1 MSVLKESKTRK
12 KKLRPVHKGGNK
24 GAWFLKKNKQK
35 KQNRLFY
42 TLRENSGWGT
52 WDRGRLLKDMCAFEP
67 WEKKWPI
74 LTGENLLFSFLS
86 FLERPHQ
93 CPRCP
98 LTLRDT
104 SSVSEWQWWWL
115 WEGRRHS
122 HTREWNISCGFVSV
136 HTVLIYRPGDL
147 HTAGWTWLLKADG
160 RENKNTLRAMHIE
173 NAHICWK
180 KENLKTSQGSTWFIT
195 IEIQRCC
202 RFQTLGVWRAS
213 LVFAACSGCVSWLH
227 LLWSTVL
234 RQWVVPWRRS
244 ITATLTGREE
254 VRPGGHQR
262 ERTYGIR
269 QSLYTYI
276 LKGITRWGI
285 SWFFFSFLWN
295 VSVQHVEHRQH
306 IHKN

>member
-1 MSVLKESKTRK
+1 
-12 KKLRPVHKGGNK
+12 
-24 GAWFLKKNKQK
+24 
-35 KQNRLFY
+35 
-42 TLRENSGWGT
+42 
-52 WDRGRLLKDMCAFEP
+52 MCAFEP

-173 NAHICWK
+173 NAHVCWK

-213 LVFAACSGCVSWLH
+213 PVFAACSGCVSWLH